1 MQVLPNELAVMKKTL
16 LIILLILAG
25 ISATAQKDGF
35 HIPDSLLVALEKNP
49 QQDMARVEA
58 LTRIIIY
65 YTKNRR
71 IIQAEPY
78 IEEINQIS
86 ENIDD
91 KYVNALADLYEG
103 NLLFSQDKYQDA
115 LMCLKK
121 SLKQVLYL
129 PQNDKTLELE
139 GRILNSLGALFC
151 NMRLYYEGYEYLLK
165 ALETC
170 KKINDQ
176 YLISVIETN
185 MATPLNQIGRCDE
198 AIALCEKNL
207 TKGVGLTPNRFILY
221 LILSQSYKNKAS
233 YDTALIY
240 NDSAFMHAVNRYDE
254 SKNLTE
260 QAALYIKKGDNEAA
274 IKTYKYI
281 LDNYRNEMF
290 KDAEIIAL
298 CDYGYLIGLDS
309 MSDLA
314 ISYIDSA
321 IVKAKEFGIPKLE
334 KECYASKVEL
344 FYKHH
349 EYQEFAEST
358 AKYISLRNSID
369 SANDLRRL
377 ENAWISQEFKKT
389 EEQLRLEKELSD
401 MKNERAKM
409 RLYFIISGLI
419 SIIVILALAFNR
431 RNILMKNKDI
441 QLKKQELEKEVLN
454 KEIETRNRELTAK
467 ALVQVQRQ
475 ELLTEMADKLNAI
488 VDDKHKI
495 AQNLKEVINDI
506 EKYKNST
513 TPEDFDYYF
522 TQTNPDF
529 YKHLLAD
536 FPNLTPYEQRLC
548 AFLRL
553 NLSTKDI
560 ASIINI
566 SPESAKVARARLRKS
581 LNLVGKEEDLT
592 AFLSKY

>member
-1 MQVLPNELAVMKKTL
+1 MQVLPNELPIMKKL
-16 LIILLILAG
+16 FLFILLILTG

-58 LTRIIIY
+58 LARIIVY
-65 YTKNRR
+65 YTKNRQ
-71 IIQAEPY
+71 ITQAEPY
-78 IEEINQIS
+78 IDEIIQIS
-86 ENIDD
+86 EIIDD
-91 KYVNALADLYEG
+91 EYVNALADLYEG

-115 LMCLKK
+115 LMYLKK
-121 SLKQVLYL
+121 SLKQVPYL

-139 GRILNSLGALFC
+139 AKVLNSLGALFC
-151 NMRLYYEGYEYLLK
+151 NMRLYYDGYLLK

-170 KKINDQ
+170 KKIDDQ
-176 YLISVIETN
+176 YMISVIETN

-207 TKGVGLTPNRFILY
+207 TKGVGLTPNKFILY
-221 LILSQSYKNKAS
+221 SLLSQSYKNKAS

-240 NDSAFMHAVNRYDE
+240 NDSAFMHTVNRYDE
-254 SKNLTE
+254 SKNLTD
-260 QAALYIKKGDNEAA
+260 QAVLYIKKGDNEAA

-281 LDNYRNEMF
+281 LDNYRKEMF
-290 KDAEIIAL
+290 KDAEIITL

-321 IVKAKEFGIPKLE
+321 TVKAKEFGIPILE
-334 KECYASKVEL
+334 KECYASKAEL
-344 FYKHH
+344 FYKHQN
-349 EYQEFAEST
+349 YKEFAEST

-389 EEQLRLEKELSD
+389 EEELRLEKELSD

-475 ELLTEMADKLNAI
+475 ELLTEMADKLNTI

-513 TPEDFDYYF
+513 PPEDFDYYF